1 MHNIKVAIEDIT
13 PSLRES
19 DPYGTFTVTLR
30 QLTDNDSRPQVIER
44 FTNVNLNPGSSDFI
58 GARIGTQFKQ
68 YDSNQRRTRTYG
80 VYPNRSQYVYV
91 ELDSI
96 VEEGGADPS
105 LVPFGFEAPPT
116 PTGFSIVGVTGS
128 RGAFNGHRAL
138 KIFGSSDAGGAAALD
153 SSFVLSKAIPH
164 ASSDFASDSTL
175 KGGLG
180 DTTMGYTGSY
190 TWPTISARSSSNQ
203 DGLSNIE
210 NAYFGFYTGRTRS
223 DNNFDQSVVDVLRPL
238 PASLNGADGLYEKNA
253 NTISPFFFTL
263 DDISGSAGSLNI
275 DPNLNN
281 PLIWHSGSRLRG
293 NSVTAVQTGSNDN
306 PNQSP
311 DGHIYLLN
319 KLKVNKFLVP
329 MFGGSDGLDITE
341 REPFR
346 NSLMSSNSTAKSS
359 YVYNTIE
366 QALNTISNVEDYEF
380 NIATMPGI
388 THAPL
393 TRKLVDI
400 CEERADALAIIDL
413 EDVYTPNTE
422 DNSTSQTTRY
432 GNVRDVAAKL
442 EDRQINSSYGA
453 CYYPWVRIQDTATG
467 APLWA
472 PPSIVALG
480 TMASSEQR
488 SELWFAPAGFNR
500 GGLSDGAAGL
510 PVVGISERLTAK
522 DRDRLYEANIN
533 PIATFPAEGIVIF
546 GQKTLQIERSALD
559 RINVRRLLIFV
570 KKAVSRF
577 AAKVLFDQNVQVTWN
592 RFLGLVNPFL
602 KSVQTRLG
610 LSDYRVI
617 LDETTTTPDLVDRN
631 IMYAKIYLK
640 PARAIE
646 FIVVDFVITNTG
658 ASFDD

>member
-1 MHNIKVAIEDIT
+1 M
-13 PSLRES
+13 RELS
-19 DPYGTFTVTLR
+19 
-30 QLTDNDSRPQVIER
+30 DNDRNPKIIER
-44 FTNVNLNPGSSDFI
+44 FSNVNLNPGSPDFI

-68 YDSNQRRTRTYG
+68 YDFNQQRARTYG
-80 VYPNRSQYVYV
+80 VYPNRSQYVRV
-91 ELDSI
+91 ELDPAL
-96 VEEGGADPS
+96 EDGGLEPS
-105 LVPFGFEAPPT
+105 LVPFGFQAPPT
-116 PTGFSIVGVTGS
+116 PFGFSIVGDSGSLGLSTVHGHSSLKAFGAIDATADNASDASFVFSNAAPFFGEFATGS
-128 RGAFNGHRAL
+128 SGQ
-138 KIFGSSDAGGAAALD
+138 
-153 SSFVLSKAIPH
+153 
-164 ASSDFASDSTL
+164 
-175 KGGLG
+175 LG
-180 DTTMGYTGSY
+180 DTVNGFTGSF
-190 TWPTISARSSSNQ
+190 TWPTITARSSSKQ
-203 DGLSNIE
+203 DGLSNLE
-210 NAYFGFYTGRTRS
+210 NAYFGFYTGRS
-223 DNNFDQSVVDVLRPL
+223 FADNSFDHSVVDLLRPL
-238 PASLNGADGLYEKNA
+238 PLSLNGNDGLYDA
-253 NTISPFFFTL
+253 GATTISPFWFSL
-263 DDISGSAGSLNI
+263 DDLVGSSGSLNI
-275 DPNLNN
+275 DPNAQDPILWN
-281 PLIWHSGSRLRG
+281 SGSRIAG
-293 NSVTAVQTGSNDN
+293 DSITAVQTGSNSN
-306 PNQSP
+306 PNQNP

-319 KLKVNKFLVP
+319 KLKINKFLVP

-341 REPFR
+341 REPLR
-346 NSLMSSNSTAKSS
+346 NSLMDSNSTARSS

-366 QALNTISNVEDYEF
+366 QAINTISNVEDFEF

-393 TRKLVDI
+393 TRKLVDV

-413 EDVYTPNTE
+413 EDVYTPNPE

-500 GGLSDGAAGL
+500 GGLSDGAAGI

-610 LSDYRVI
+610 LADYRVV